1 MGNGALVAIDL
12 LTTLLKAAMRASELL
27 QKAQA
32 ENRDVTDD
40 EVRALMADTDKLRS
54 LFGK

>member
-12 LTTLLKAAMRASELL
+12 LTILLKAAMRASELL

-40 EVRALMADTDKLRS
+40 EVRALMADTDALRDR
-54 LFGK
+54 FGR